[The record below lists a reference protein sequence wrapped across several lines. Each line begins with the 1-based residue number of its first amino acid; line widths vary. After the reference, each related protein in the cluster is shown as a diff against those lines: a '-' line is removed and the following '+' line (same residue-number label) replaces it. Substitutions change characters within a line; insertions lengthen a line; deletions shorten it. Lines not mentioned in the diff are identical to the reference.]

1 MEPLKPDPAGS
12 AALAPATNQLW
23 SRLSDNHFHRNMRAV
38 SLMEMHGP
46 LMLFPPAPVTPHS
59 PCTADESRWKE
70 EKEADGEQLRQRG
83 HRGH

>member
-1 MEPLKPDPAGS
+1 
-12 AALAPATNQLW
+12 
-23 SRLSDNHFHRNMRAV
+23 
-38 SLMEMHGP
+38 MEMHGP